1 MRQLVRNNDL
11 GKALNASSDISLEW
25 LMENLCMQYLAV
37 SFLRWVVTSCV
48 MWGFPTCQSTPLCA
62 ARFPRVALL
71 AAVDHPVHR
80 APLDR
85 RAQVARQ
92 VLRVQ
97 AAPRDRAAAADH
109 PDPAILLDPT
119 EALAPPDKAA
129 AQGPADT
136 PDLVARLVAVDH
148 PAQAARQAAPGR
160 VAALARQVQVGPL
173 VARVPRALLAH
184 RAHPARLDPA
194 VDHQVVPAALVPRAR
209 VVRPVHREVR
219 ADRDHQVAP
228 APQVV
233 QAPVAQ
239 VVLAVHPV
247 REHRAAAQVAV
258 DLKAVPKA
266 DQVANRDP
274 DRVRSPAR
282 GLDRSPVRKV
292 VASLQALAPDHPA
305 QVVAVLA
312 QAAAVQAD
320 RFLVANHPVVAAM
333 AAVLVRV
340 VRAPDRGA
348 DPVRARLV
356 SGPAELALAV
366 LEARVNRTARAALA
380 VARQAALVPLRRAV
394 AVARATTSG
403 MGSAGC
409 RSRSPIRALLPWD
422 RSKSSAC
429 AQGMSQRAPD
439 LMWGRPFTQDASK
452 VCNE

>member
-1 MRQLVRNNDL
+1 
-11 GKALNASSDISLEW
+11 
-25 LMENLCMQYLAV
+25 MQYLAV

-62 ARFPRVALL
+62 ARFPRVDLR

-109 PDPAILLDPT
+109 LDPAIHLDPT
-119 EALAPPDKAA
+119 EALVPPAKAA

-136 PDLVARLVAVDH
+136 PDPVARLVAVDH
-148 PAQAARQAAPGR
+148 PAQAARRAAPGR
-160 VAALARQVQVGPL
+160 VVALARRVQVGPL

-184 RAHPARLDPA
+184 RALRVRRDPA
-194 VDHQVVPAALVPRAR
+194 VDHREVPAALAPRVR
-209 VVRPVHREVR
+209 VVRPVPQAVP
-219 ADRDHQVAP
+219 ADRDHRAALAPRVARH
-228 APQVV
+228 
-233 QAPVAQ
+233 PVAQ
-239 VVLAVHPV
+239 LDPVVHPV
-247 REHRAAAQVAV
+247 LEHRAAAQVAV
-258 DLKAVPKA
+258 DLKAAPKA

-282 GLDRSPVRKV
+282 DPDRSLARKV
-292 VASLQALAPDHPA
+292 AATLQGQVPDHRD
-305 QVVAVLA
+305 QVVADLA
-312 QAAAVQAD
+312 QAAAVPVV
-320 RFLVANHPVVAAM
+320 LVASHPVVAAT
-333 AAVLVRV
+333 AAVPVRV
-340 VRAPDRGA
+340 ARAPDLGVV
-348 DPVRARLV
+348 PVRAHLE
-356 SGPAELALAV
+356 SGPAASVPVV
-366 LEARVNRTARAALA
+366 LVARVNRTARAALA
-380 VARQAALVPLRRAV
+380 VARQAALVPVRRAV
-394 AVARATTSG
+394 AVAHVTTSG

-409 RSRSPIRALLPWD
+409 RSRSLIRALPPWD

-429 AQGMSQRAPD
+429 AQGMSQRAQA

>member
-1 MRQLVRNNDL
+1 MDL
-11 GKALNASSDISLEW
+11 
-25 LMENLCMQYLAV
+25 
-37 SFLRWVVTSCV
+37 R
-48 MWGFPTCQSTPLCA
+48 
-62 ARFPRVALL
+62 

-85 RAQVARQ
+85 QAQVARQ

-109 PDPAILLDPT
+109 LDPAILLDPT
-119 EALAPPDKAA
+119 EALVPPDKAA

-148 PAQAARQAAPGR
+148 PARVAHREVPGR
-160 VAALARQVQVGPL
+160 VVALARRVQVGPL
-173 VARVPRALLAH
+173 VARVRQALLAH
-184 RAHPARLDPA
+184 RGHRDRLVPA
-194 VDHQVVPAALVPRAR
+194 VDHRVVPAALVPRAR
-209 VVRPVHREVR
+209 VVRPVHLEVR
-219 ADRDHQVAP
+219 ADRDHLVAP

-292 VASLQALAPDHPA
+292 AASLLAQVPDHRDQA
-305 QVVAVLA
+305 VAALA
-312 QAAAVQAD
+312 QAAAVPVV
-320 RFLVANHPVVAAM
+320 LVVNHRVVAAT
-333 AAVLVRV
+333 AAVPVRV
-340 VRAPDRGA
+340 ARSPDLGVV
-348 DPVRARLV
+348 PVRAHLA
-356 SGPAELALAV
+356 SGPAASVPVV
-366 LEARVNRTARAALA
+366 LVARVNRTARAALA
-380 VARQAALVPLRRAV
+380 VARQAALVPVRRAV
-394 AVARATTSG
+394 AVAHVTTSG
-403 MGSAGC
+403 MESAGC
-409 RSRSPIRALLPWD
+409 RSRSLIRALPPWD

-429 AQGMSQRAPD
+429 AQGMSQRAQAR
-439 LMWGRPFTQDASK
+439 MWGRPFTQDASK